1 MTSYNKFIKH
11 AEKVAKLAPN
21 ARPILKGIHHAPNG
35 DVYATDTHRLY
46 YLSGGYP
53 EGLDFTLDT
62 KTGAHIEGNYPE
74 VSRLFPY
81 EDDAVV
87 TLNIDVKKAHES
99 VKMLANA
106 EKKINDGGKFSLLT
120 FSVGTDCYE
129 IKNGSTDGEFNGAYK
144 LSEYEGDGLPDI
156 YINAQYLT
164 EALALLA
171 DSGEP
176 TATIRLYSPM
186 RPLTIKNSDT
196 TALIL
201 PVRKI

>member
-11 AEKVAKLAPN
+11 AEKVTKSASD
-21 ARPILKGIHHAPNG
+21 ARPVLKGVHHATNG
-35 DVYATDTHRLY
+35 DVYATDSHRLY

-74 VSRLFPY
+74 VTRLFPY

-87 TLNIDVKKAHES
+87 TLSIDVKKTYEA
-99 VKMLANA
+99 VKTLATA

-129 IKNGSTDGEFNGAYK
+129 IKSGSTDGDFSGSYK
-144 LSEYEGDGLPDI
+144 IAEYDGDGLPNI

-171 DSGEP
+171 DSGESS
-176 TATIRLYSPM
+176 ATIRLYSPV

>member
-11 AEKVAKLAPN
+11 AEKVTKSASD
-21 ARPILKGIHHAPNG
+21 ARPVLKGVHHATNG
-35 DVYATDTHRLY
+35 DVYATDSHRLY

-74 VSRLFPY
+74 VTRLFPY

-87 TLNIDVKKAHES
+87 TLNIDVKKTHEA
-99 VKMLANA
+99 VKTLATA

-120 FSVGTDCYE
+120 IGVGTDCYE
-129 IKNGSTDGEFNGAYK
+129 IKNGSTDGEFIGSYK
-144 LSEYEGDGLPDI
+144 IAEYDGDGLPNI

-164 EALALLA
+164 EALALLT

-176 TATIRLYSPM
+176 TATIRLYSPT